1 MLWTIITINIMGEHE
16 KKKRRKNETSVG
28 LMVEDAPKEARGN
41 VVVVGEEDFLS
52 VFHQVAPP

>member
-1 MLWTIITINIMGEHE
+1 MR
-16 KKKRRKNETSVG
+16 KKKEERMKRQLG
-28 LMVEDAPKEARGN
+28 LMVEDALKEARGN